1 MLESFFNVIP
11 SFATIDELKRSN
23 RDVWDECAMNLPQI
37 PKAMKQFL
45 LRLEAVNAK
54 EGGSS
59 ETVFG

>member
-1 MLESFFNVIP
+1 
-11 SFATIDELKRSN
+11 
-23 RDVWDECAMNLPQI
+23 MNLPQI

-45 LRLEAVNAK
+45 LRLEVVNAK